1 MGQTGSLGKKP
12 GSSPRGTARES
23 SQITNSAL
31 NNPKIAH
38 RPRPCDRLVSRAVSG
53 SLHPARSAQALFLT
67 VMTAYA
73 ASSSAAPATGGFY
86 AERLSRPGAVL
97 APMAGYS
104 DAPMRQLAAEQGALW
119 TVSEMISARG
129 LVLGSEQESL
139 SLGRPYPGEQG
150 RAVQLFG
157 ADPDVLADAVGKA
170 EAWFAPA
177 AIDLNLG
184 CPVPKVR
191 GKGGACLLQTP
202 EVAYELVRAMRQA
215 TGLDVSAKIRLGWD
229 ENRSVE
235 IAQGLEAA
243 GAAVVTVHG
252 RTSAQRYT
260 GNADW
265 DAIGRVAQAVRIPVI
280 GSGDVLS
287 PVQARERMQQS
298 GVAAVMIGRGAVGNP
313 WMFRAIASGEETL
326 PPAQERA
333 RTALRHAELQ
343 HDFYTTPH
351 RRDPSR
357 LHVASMRPLRKVL
370 PKYLPDQPDLHPAL
384 HQVET
389 LDDVRAAL
397 VPLLAESLRS

>member
-1 MGQTGSLGKKP
+1 M
-12 GSSPRGTARES
+12 
-23 SQITNSAL
+23 
-31 NNPKIAH
+31 
-38 RPRPCDRLVSRAVSG
+38 
-53 SLHPARSAQALFLT
+53 T
-67 VMTAYA
+67 VPD
-73 ASSSAAPATGGFY
+73 AAPAVRATGFY
-86 AERLSRPGAVL
+86 AGRLSRPGAVL

-202 EVAYELVRAMRQA
+202 EVAYALVRAMRGA

-260 GNADW
+260 GHADW

-287 PVQARERMQQS
+287 PQQARERTRQT

-313 WMFRAIASGEETL
+313 WMFRAMASGEDTL
-326 PPAQERA
+326 PPAEERA

-343 HDFYTTPH
+343 HAFYTTPH

-370 PKYLPDQPDLHPAL
+370 PKYLPDRPDLHPAL

-389 LDDVRAAL
+389 LDDVRSAL
-397 VPLLAESLRS
+397 APLLDAVAPV